1 VGVTLEFS
9 RGRGSLD
16 AGPRCICTLL
26 QAVEAQSRMTGWCES
41 CRAATRQLAKGPG
54 ESRMSSSFFNI
65 VSPGPISGREFW
77 FSAVFLTKIGPRF
90 LMRSGAQWK
99 RLGFSAFIG
108 A

>member
-1 VGVTLEFS
+1 MGVTLEFS

-65 VSPGPISGREFW
+65 VSPGPPFWWSEREFPLISHPNRAS
-77 FSAVFLTKIGPRF
+77 FSNEVRGPVE
-90 LMRSGAQWK
+90 SG
-99 RLGFSAFIG
+99 F
-108 A
+108 